1 MVNKLTIQITVG
13 VLLLLLTVY
22 YILVSHTNIFSGR
35 HHHGNTHFSRKDP
48 RFDPLAHCTTE
59 FGTFLGMA
67 HDIPAYSNCHR
78 SHRSNQ
84 IVITRFGFPD
94 VFLPHSDGQ
103 QGNFISGAQWSAAE
117 YASRF
122 LFHTKGVTFP
132 DTGVTQEIWGSKF
145 FYNPLGIGNG
155 EKPRT
160 YEPLQIANF
169 VAVKTAKERKR
180 LAPRFADVVVWL
192 PNPERDL
199 PDGHAAV
206 VVHVEDDVETA
217 GGEAQLREMQKE
229 HVQPQLVYIAEQNF
243 DNKYWEGKN
252 YSRVLRFSWKNGNE
266 MLLQDPGDYH
276 IIGRIRAGKLMHDI
290 ADDDL

>member
-1 MVNKLTIQITVG
+1 MAVSGNRH
-13 VLLLLLTVY
+13 VLRRMLPAFLIV
-22 YILVSHTNIFSGR
+22 ILFIYLINSSGR
-35 HHHGNTHFSRKDP
+35 RIPLFGLEAPPQRRSSYRVLKDCSTP
-48 RFDPLAHCTTE
+48 YDTL
-59 FGTFLGMA
+59 LGVA
-67 HDIPAYSNCHR
+67 SGIPAYSNCHR
-78 SHRSNQ
+78 RWRSEARAYVTLALPHEIRKEPFHIGNQ
-84 IVITRFGFPD
+84 RQLSTGNCWDAAEYITRFYYLMRGLIFSYNALD
-94 VFLPHSDGQ
+94 VGEFWSTIE
-103 QGNFISGAQWSAAE
+103 FSGADGRNRQ
-117 YASRF
+117 
-122 LFHTKGVTFP
+122 
-132 DTGVTQEIWGSKF
+132 
-145 FYNPLGIGNG
+145 
-155 EKPRT
+155 
-160 YEPLQIANF
+160 YEAVELPNLK
-169 VAVKTAKERKR
+169 AVKTAKERKR